1 MDALGAW
8 LFRWLSDRG
17 SSSPCG
23 KKFFGNIFR
32 ARIFGPIP
40 VLDGTGPAVLFMNR
54 GTASSSRLGSVSS
67 TANVTF
73 AKSWLKEFADT
84 K

>member
-17 SSSPCG
+17 SSSPRG
-23 KKFFGNIFR
+23 KEFFGNIFR
-32 ARIFGPIP
+32 ARILGLYPYI
-40 VLDGTGPAVLFMNR
+40 DGTGPAVLFINR
-54 GTASSSRLGSVSS
+54 GTASSSRLGSVSP

-73 AKSWLKEFADT
+73 AKSWLKEFAGT